1 MINPSA
7 SSPTI
12 SQALLRPEKARPA
25 ENRPGKKDSQLT
37 YIASPKFASDS
48 PNRAEDCEQCLTSAF
63 LHLHDAVPPE
73 DDIGIEAKLVSSA
86 VEAGWDE
93 HEVRRA
99 VERLRNQHLE
109 QTPHVLQNP
118 GYVPSSSL

>member
-1 MINPSA
+1 M
-7 SSPTI
+7 
-12 SQALLRPEKARPA
+12 
-25 ENRPGKKDSQLT
+25 T